1 LQRIK
6 HELFLGQCSCQELPA
21 TDICHMEINQYA
33 VLEPAAW
40 AVLLIYSIYIA
51 KTCTDSLKKEYPL
64 EENYRDVGGMKINLF
79 V

>member
-1 LQRIK
+1 
-6 HELFLGQCSCQELPA
+6 
-21 TDICHMEINQYA
+21 MEINQYA